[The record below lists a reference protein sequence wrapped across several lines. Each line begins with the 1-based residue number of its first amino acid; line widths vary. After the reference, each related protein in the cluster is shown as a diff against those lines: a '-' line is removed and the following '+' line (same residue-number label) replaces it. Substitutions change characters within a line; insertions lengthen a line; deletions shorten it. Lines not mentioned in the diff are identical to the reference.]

1 MRVFEVVEHHAADVK
16 RVVALDSSADLLE
29 QLRLPDGI
37 ETAVAGEGAARA
49 GDLVVIEVPT
59 DEEAMAGLAD
69 AVAGVPEGATLLLLL
84 CAPLAELPVGSVV
97 TALTQAGL
105 QVVEASPVAH
115 AAVTAAVVARRTD
128 GGMLPFVP
136 YLRSRVSVRPDLQVR
151 RVVNEHLVEG
161 LVSRARD
168 VDRDRLREE
177 LRSAQ
182 ADLVNAREAFAE
194 VVLQLER
201 ERARLRAVE
210 ASRTMAVGR
219 AVAEIRRN
227 PFQGLVRL
235 PGALRRRGV
244 DDYGQ
249 GA

>member
-16 RVVALDSSADLLE
+16 RVVALGVSADMLE
-29 QLRLPDGI
+29 QLRLPDGV
-37 ETAVAGEGAARA
+37 EMAAADDGAARA
-49 GDLVVIEVPT
+49 GDLVVVDVPA
-59 DEEAMAGLAD
+59 EADAVAGLAD
-69 AVAGVPEGATLLLLL
+69 AVAGVPDGAALLLLL
-84 CAPLAELPVGSVV
+84 RAPLAELPVGPVV
-97 TALTQAGL
+97 TALTQVGL

-115 AAVTAAVVARRTD
+115 TAVTAAVVARRPD

-136 YLRSRVSVRPDLQVR
+136 YLGDRVLVGPDDMQVR

-168 VDRDRLREE
+168 VDRDRLRDE

-182 ADLVNAREAFAE
+182 ADLVSAREALSDA
-194 VVLQLER
+194 VRHLES

-219 AVAEIRRN
+219 AVADVRRN
-227 PFQGLVRL
+227 PVRGLARL
-235 PGALRRRGV
+235 PRALRRRG
-244 DDYGQ
+244 
-249 GA
+249 